1 MEVSQDSQNSI
12 VFESSSQDPSNS
24 GIVFMA
30 DDDSKGGTGS
40 QAEGKQR
47 GAHGMMLTSCFIPK
61 DVSFSVDSY
70 PAGIIRIP
78 SLFSRFVPMVTNYVF
93 LVSVFS
99 LVTID
104 VCSHSRVRYF
114 VESPRF

>member
-30 DDDSKGGTGS
+30 DDDSVGTGS

-47 GAHGMMLTSCFIPK
+47 GAHGMMLTSRFIPE
-61 DVSFSVDSY
+61 DFSYSVDSY

-78 SLFSRFVPMVTNYVF
+78 SLFSRFVPMVINYVF
-93 LVSVFS
+93 LVSMFS